1 MAQALINLK
10 TTTNARNNSISLTSK
25 YEIFNSTAEITS
37 KKATK
42 SNKNGKKW
50 EQVKME
56 KSQRTW
62 AAWNIKRHKRV
73 PNCTV
78 TNRLNC
84 KRICHAR
91 KTVILLLFFF
101 FWNSTALITFA
112 AFAFALASACALIS
126 FYDLTLHLPLSGGTK
141 RTNCRHCRPK
151 WLKFN

>member
-84 KRICHAR
+84 KRICHAQ
-91 KTVILLLFFF
+91 KTFILLFNFFVILIYIYFFF
-101 FWNSTALITFA
+101 FIIMGPGLLWEHLSVWEDKHPYCVKLLHCSCRDFS
-112 AFAFALASACALIS
+112 LATI
-126 FYDLTLHLPLSGGTK
+126 
-141 RTNCRHCRPK
+141 N
-151 WLKFN
+151 